1 MASAYETGHNI
12 ILSKESNQNQIK
24 SYFDAILQLSKSG
37 KDFPVNLDHVW
48 MLAYV
53 EKGKAVRALKQEFIE
68 GIDYQ
73 VLTQNGKDLTN
84 DANSLLAQNGK
95 QKTLQ
100 GSGGH
105 NKVTYYI
112 SLACMEYLIARK
124 VRPVFEVY
132 RTVFHKAVEQA
143 QYNIPQTYSQAL
155 LLAAQQA
162 ETIEQQSLTIQAQNE
177 QIQQLEAAS
186 AYTQIVLQCKS
197 LTPVTIIASDYGM
210 AAHAFNKLLAGFGV
224 QYRKADTWVLYSRY
238 LGKGYTQTKTHT
250 FTHSDGRQGACVTTH
265 WTQKGRMFIY
275 NFLKQHGVLPTIER

>member
-1 MASAYETGHNI
+1 MASVHETDRMTSLQIAEITGRQHKDVMKAIRNMEPAWEKINGRKFALVDYTDAKGEKRPCYSLTKTESLYIATKFNDEARAKLVIRWEELETG
-12 ILSKESNQNQIK
+12 
-24 SYFDAILQLSKSG
+24 
-37 KDFPVNLDHVW
+37 
-48 MLAYV
+48 
-53 EKGKAVRALKQEFIE
+53 KAKPMMQP
-68 GIDYQ
+68 Q
-73 VLTQNGKDLTN
+73 
-84 DANSLLAQNGK
+84 
-95 QKTLQ
+95 
-100 GSGGH
+100 
-105 NKVTYYI
+105 
-112 SLACMEYLIARK
+112 
-124 VRPVFEVY
+124 P
-132 RTVFHKAVEQA
+132 

-186 AYTQIVLQCKS
+186 AYTKIVLQCKS